1 MIEDFTKIVS
11 YHGSLRI
18 KKKTKDLNK
27 TLNQHRSQKIITNK
41 KKIKMINRK
50 PKTPKLTF
58 HLLGG
63 GQESGDVSVL
73 SVSRC
78 SRGSSKIW

>member
-11 YHGSLRI
+11 YHGSLRRR
-18 KKKTKDLNK
+18 KTKDLDK

-41 KKIKMINRK
+41 KKNKMINRK

-58 HLLGG
+58 HLLVA

-78 SRGSSKIW
+78 NCGSSKIW

>member
-1 MIEDFTKIVS
+1 MIEDTKKIVS

-18 KKKTKDLNK
+18 KKTKDLNK
-27 TLNQHRSQKIITNK
+27 TLNQHRSQKIIINK

-58 HLLGG
+58 HLLVG